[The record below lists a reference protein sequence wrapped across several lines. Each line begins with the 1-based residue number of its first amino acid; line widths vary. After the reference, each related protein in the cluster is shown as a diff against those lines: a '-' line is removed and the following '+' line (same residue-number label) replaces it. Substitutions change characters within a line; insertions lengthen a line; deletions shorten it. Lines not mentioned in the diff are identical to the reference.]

1 MNNTLIITESHY
13 GTTKK
18 AGYYL
23 SLILG
28 FSKSIEIDDAPES
41 IDKYENIICMF
52 CFYGYRTAE
61 KLKAYLNIIKGQL
74 TDKKVILI
82 GVGIDKTNLNYYTG
96 EILKII
102 DNKADIVDFIPGDLI
117 IEKLSHEDKTL
128 LKGFFKKNN
137 IEFTDMKKFNIES
150 VINISDKIKNM
161 FYESSKILASEK
173 LSSEINKFIG
183 LHNTCALATGSGSDI
198 RNTPIEYI
206 YYKNN
211 FYFITEGGQK
221 FAGIL
226 KNPNV
231 SIAIYDNY
239 KAMDRLAGLQVTGK
253 SEIIVADC
261 SEYYDIM
268 KLKNLSK
275 ESLMTF
281 QVSLNIVKV
290 HPVKFEFM
298 NSDFSK
304 GGYDIKQIL
313 NLPE

>member
-28 FSKSIEIDDAPES
+28 FSKSIDMEEAPES

-52 CFYGYRTAE
+52 CFYGYKTAE
-61 KLKAYLNIIKGQL
+61 KLKSYLSRIKNQL
-74 TDKKVILI
+74 AGKKVVLI
-82 GVGIDKTNLNYYTG
+82 GVGIDKTNLNYYTS
-96 EILKII
+96 ELLNII

-117 IEKLSHEDKTL
+117 IEKLSKEDKTL

-137 IEFTDMKKFNIES
+137 IEFTDMKKFNIDA
-150 VINISDKIKNM
+150 VINISDKIKNL
-161 FYESSKILASEK
+161 FYESSKKVENEK
-173 LSSEINKFIG
+173 LYSEINKFIE
-183 LHNTCALATGSGSDI
+183 LHNTCALATGSGSNV

-226 KNPNV
+226 KNPGV

-239 KAMDRLAGLQVTGK
+239 KAMDRLAGLQISGK
-253 SEIIVADC
+253 SEIIEINC

-268 KLKNLSK
+268 KMKNLSK
-275 ESLMTF
+275 ESLMKF
-281 QVSLNIVKV
+281 QVNLNIVKV
-290 HPVKFEFM
+290 YPVKFEFM

-304 GGYDIKQIL
+304 SGYNIKQIL
-313 NLPE
+313 KLPE

>member
-18 AGYYL
+18 AGHYL

-28 FSKSIEIDDAPES
+28 FSKSIDIDEAPES

-52 CFYGYRTAE
+52 CFYGYKTAE
-61 KLKAYLNIIKGQL
+61 KLKAYLNRIKNQL
-74 TDKKVILI
+74 ADKKVVLI
-82 GVGIDKTNLNYYTG
+82 GVGIDKTNLNYYTS

-102 DNKADIVDFIPGDLI
+102 NNKAYIVDFIPGDLI
-117 IEKLSHEDKTL
+117 IEKLCKEDKAL
-128 LKGFFKKNN
+128 LKDFFEKNN
-137 IEFTDMKKFNIES
+137 IEFTDMKKFNIEA

-161 FYESSKILASEK
+161 FYESSKKLEK
-173 LSSEINKFIG
+173 ENLYREINKFIG
-183 LHNTCALATGSGSDI
+183 LHKTCALATGSGSNI

-206 YYKNN
+206 YDNNN

-239 KAMDRLAGLQVTGK
+239 KAMDRLAGLQIAGK
-253 SEIIVADC
+253 SEIIESNC

-268 KLKNLSK
+268 KKKNLSK
-275 ESLMTF
+275 ESLMKF
-281 QVSLNIVKV
+281 QVNLNIVKV
-290 HPVKFEFM
+290 YPVKFEFM

-304 GGYDIKQIL
+304 SGYDIKQIL
-313 NLPE
+313 KLPE